1 MPLTSGTRLGPY
13 EILTALGAGGMGEVY
28 KARDTRLDRAVAI
41 KILPAVLAA
50 DPQFRERFD
59 REARAISQLSHPNI
73 CTLHD
78 IGQHEGTAF
87 LVMELLDGESLE
99 QRLARGAHA
108 GQPLPLSEA
117 LAIAIQIAG
126 ALAVAHRAGIV
137 HRDLKPANIFLVR
150 SGRTSSP
157 PIAKLLDFGLAKTSA
172 PAVAIGGVTMAP
184 TTPASVT
191 AQGTILGTFQYM
203 APEQIE
209 GMEADARTDL
219 FAFGCVLYEMLTGK
233 TAFEGRTRASLLG
246 AILKDEPAPVSTV
259 QPLTPVALDR
269 IVATCLAKDPEER
282 WQTARDLE
290 RELKWVASG
299 EMSGVPGRPALP
311 AERHIRSRAMPIVAT
326 ALASAAIVGGAVW
339 GMTRAAPVAP
349 SVVHLQAPPSP
360 GVSVWIDA
368 ISSDIAL
375 SPDGMHLA
383 YTGGTEQSQL
393 YVRSLSQDDAVPLA
407 GTVNIRGPF
416 FSPDGEWIGYFQLT
430 DLKKVSIRGGPP
442 ITICANCAPGNRGAA
457 WALDD
462 TIIFAT
468 AGGGSGLL
476 RVPAGGGQPVSIAK
490 PDNQKGE
497 QGYAWPHLLP
507 DGRSVLFTV
516 LSSGTVDD
524 GIIAVRDLQTGTQ
537 KTLVHG
543 GTFPLFVRSGHI
555 VFTAAGTLRAIRF
568 DASTLEVSGN
578 PLPVLDHVASKG
590 TGAADVSVSRD
601 GAMAYISGAQGVLDL
616 SSFDR
621 EGHEERMNLPPRAYL
636 SLRFSPDGQRIALDI
651 RDQENDI
658 WIWDVS
664 RRALARL
671 TMGSF
676 IDQNPVWTPDGRRI
690 AFSSTRL
697 GATNLYWQ
705 AADGTGIVERL
716 TTSTNTQVPL
726 TFTHDG
732 KSLIFREIDG
742 VSGFGVLNT
751 LPLEGERQPKPL
763 MRTPV
768 NSVNAELSPDGH
780 WLAYQSTESGQDD
793 IHVRPFPE
801 VENGHWQIS
810 SDGGSRPAWAPSGRE
825 LFYLDSRY
833 RLMTAS
839 FQQTPFGFGK
849 PSAAFQF
856 AFPPRAGPGRLFDV
870 SPDGQRFV
878 AIRSIAEKDDAA
890 QPNQVRMILN
900 WDQELQRLA
909 PAKR

>member
-1 MPLTSGTRLGPY
+1 LPLTPGTRLGPY

-59 REARAISQLSHPNI
+59 REARAISQLSHANI

-99 QRLARGAHA
+99 QRLARGAH
-108 GQPLPLSEA
+108 GGPPLPLSDA
-117 LAIAIQIAG
+117 LTIAIQIAG

-137 HRDLKPANIFLVR
+137 HRDLKPGNIFLVR
-150 SGRTSSP
+150 SGRASSP

-233 TAFEGRTRASLLG
+233 TAFEGSTRANLLG
-246 AILKDEPAPVSTV
+246 AILKDEPPPVSTV
-259 QPLTPVALDR
+259 RPLTPVALDR

-290 RELKWVASG
+290 RELKWVAGGQTSG
-299 EMSGVPGRPALP
+299 ASAGPAVP
-311 AERHIRSRAMPIVAT
+311 AERPAPSRAMPIVAT
-326 ALASAAIVGGAVW
+326 ALASAAIVGAVW
-339 GMTRAAPVAP
+339 AVTRPVPVAP
-349 SVVHLQAPPSP
+349 SVVHLQAPPNP
-360 GVSVWIDA
+360 GVSLWIDA

-375 SPDGMHLA
+375 SPDGLHLA

-393 YVRSLSQDDAVPLA
+393 YVRTLSQDDAVPLA
-407 GTVNIRGPF
+407 NTVNVRGPF

-430 DLKKVSIRGGPP
+430 DLKKVSIRGGLP

-457 WALDD
+457 WAFDD

-507 DGRSVLFTV
+507 DGRAVLFTV

-555 VFTAAGTLRAIRF
+555 VFAAAGTLRAIRF
-568 DASTLEVSGN
+568 DAATRAVSGN

-601 GAMAYISGAQGVLDL
+601 GAMAYISGTQGVLDL

-664 RRALARL
+664 RRTLARL

-676 IDQNPVWTPDGRRI
+676 IEQNPVWTPDGRRI

-705 AADGTGIVERL
+705 ASDGTGTVERL
-716 TTSTNTQVPL
+716 TTSANTQVPL

-732 KSLIFREIDG
+732 KSLIFREVDG

-751 LPLEGERQPKPL
+751 LPLEGKREWKPL

-768 NSVNAELSPDGH
+768 NSVNAALSPDGH

-793 IHVRPFPE
+793 IHVRPFPD

-810 SDGGSRPAWAPSGRE
+810 SDGGSRPVWATSGRE

-839 FQQTPFGFGK
+839 LQQKPFGFGK

-870 SPDGQRFV
+870 SPDGQRFMAV
-878 AIRSIAEKDDAA
+878 RSIAQKDEAA
-890 QPNQVRMILN
+890 QPNQLRMILN